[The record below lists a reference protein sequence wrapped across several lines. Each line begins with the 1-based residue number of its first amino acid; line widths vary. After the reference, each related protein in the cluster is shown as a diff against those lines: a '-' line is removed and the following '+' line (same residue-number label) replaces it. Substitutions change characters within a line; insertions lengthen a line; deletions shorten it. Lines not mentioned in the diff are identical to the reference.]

1 MDTLAIFGL
10 QLVMSIILYSLLAKW
25 FLAPWLREK
34 TQSQAL
40 FWLTLPHATRYIGMV
55 FLVPGVVSPSLPGS
69 FATAAAYGDLAAGLL
84 ALVVLIALRNRWT
97 GTMALIWLFNI
108 VGTIDLVNA
117 LSQAQAVPY
126 LGAAWY
132 IPTFWVPV
140 LLVTHSMIFA
150 RLLKKP
156 TAQGSDATPVRA

>member
-140 LLVTHSMIFA
+140 LLVTHVMIFA

-156 TAQGSDATPVRA
+156 TEQGTESALART

>member
-1 MDTLAIFGL
+1 MNTLAIFGL
-10 QLVMSIILYSLLAKW
+10 QLIMSLILCSLLAKW
-25 FLAPWLREK
+25 FLAPWLNK
-34 TQSQAL
+34 QTQSQAL

-55 FLVPGVVSPSLPGS
+55 FLVPGVVLPSLPTS
-69 FATAAAYGDLAAGLL
+69 FATAAAFGDLIAGIL
-84 ALVVLIALRNRWT
+84 ALIVLIALRNRWA
-97 GTMALIWLFNI
+97 GTMALVWLFNI
-108 VGTIDLVNA
+108 VGTLDLLYA
-117 LSQAQAVPY
+117 LSHEQAVPH

>member
-1 MDTLAIFGL
+1 MNTLAIFGL
-10 QLVMSIILYSLLAKW
+10 QLIMSLILCSLLAKW
-25 FLAPWLREK
+25 FLAPWLNK
-34 TQSQAL
+34 QTQSQAL

-55 FLVPGVVSPSLPGS
+55 FLVPGVVLPSLPTS
-69 FATAAAYGDLAAGLL
+69 FATAAAFGDLIAGIL
-84 ALVVLIALRNRWT
+84 ALIVLIALRNWWA
-97 GTMALIWLFNI
+97 GTMALVWLFNI
-108 VGTIDLVNA
+108 IGTLDLLYA
-117 LSQAQAVPY
+117 LSHEQAVPH